1 MKFTRGDRIL
11 MLAVTWNKHAE
22 GKFGTIRDNGPE
34 TKDNGVLHARWRVT
48 LDHAIYGDPPHG
60 PNPLLTE
67 LLVGENEMI
76 KIADMQSL
84 ETIW

>member
-1 MKFTRGDRIL
+1 MTFQKGDRIL

-22 GKFGTIRDNGPE
+22 GKFGTIRDDEAEVKHTLVMSP
-34 TKDNGVLHARWRVT
+34 RWRVT